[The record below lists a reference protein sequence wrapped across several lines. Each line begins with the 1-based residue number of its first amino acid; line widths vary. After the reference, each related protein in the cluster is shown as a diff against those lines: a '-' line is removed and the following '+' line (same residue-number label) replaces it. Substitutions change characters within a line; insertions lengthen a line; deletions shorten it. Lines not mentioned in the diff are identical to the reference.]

1 MTKNENNMKNIISA
15 TKRIARNLL
24 ILVEK
29 KHNYLNKIVA
39 RKSDSLA
46 TFNKFK

>member
-24 ILVEK
+24 TLVEK
-29 KHNYLNKIVA
+29 KHNYFLKIIA

-46 TFNKFK
+46 AFNTFK